1 MVDPKLIA
9 RVASALID
17 ARLRQWEA
25 IYRSGGGRKP
35 GATLERDIKMAREFQ
50 RRKPSAG
57 MSDTAL
63 KIDIGRKQRPQ
74 LKKSASIEAINRG
87 LKKLSG

>member
-9 RVASALID
+9 RLTSALID
-17 ARLRQWEA
+17 VRLRQWEA

-35 GATLERDIKMAREFQ
+35 GATLERDLKMALEFQ
-50 RRKPSAG
+50 RRKPPAR

-63 KIDIGRKQRPQ
+63 KTDIGRKQRPP
-74 LKKSASIEAINRG
+74 LKKSAAREAIDRG